1 MQVSDTPSMK
11 AVKKLMRTTLPRDGV
26 LVPKKPEH
34 GTKVLRFGPMY
45 AQSFASGPR
54 CAVVFLHCGP
64 VAFSDYYLPAQ
75 LVAVMD
81 RGADNWRVT
90 WELRRVPNSDS
101 VRHRG
106 LPDGMPE
113 HLSALARKLESMLS

>member
-1 MQVSDTPSMK
+1 MK
-11 AVKKLMRTTLPRDGV
+11 LSKVKALMRRTLPAGGV
-26 LVPKKPEH
+26 LLPKKPEH
-34 GTKVLRFGPMY
+34 GTKPIRFGPIY
-45 AQSFASGPR
+45 SQTYSEGPR

-81 RGADNWRVT
+81 RGADEWRVS
-90 WELRRVPNSDS
+90 WELRRIPNSSGD
-101 VRHRG
+101 RHRG

-113 HLSALARKLESMLS
+113 MLSALARKMETLLK